1 MKALVTGCNGFAGK
15 HLLKHLLAEGDIVVG
30 ASRTQVKSLDGV
42 EVHQL
47 DLGSEASCEALLRK
61 VNPDVIYHLAAVAFV
76 PDAEA
81 NFLGTLEAN
90 VLGTSNLV
98 RACKVLSAPP
108 RFVFPSSSEV
118 YGKVSVENLPIP
130 ESAPLKP
137 ANNYSISKAMAEMVI
152 GRYAREGIIV
162 PVIFRPFNHIG
173 PGQSTNFVIPSFA
186 SQIASAIK
194 KGGPGKIRVGNLE
207 AKRDFSDVRDIVKG
221 YRLGAIKGNGTYNLG
236 SGKAHTIESLL
247 KKLIELSGIKIDIE
261 IDPTRLRGP
270 EVLEF
275 RADASKA
282 KKDLGWETTISIED
296 SLKEILFE
304 V

>member
-15 HLLKHLLAEGDIVVG
+15 HLLKHLISEGDKVVG
-30 ASRTQVKSLDGV
+30 ASRTPIKGIDGV

-47 DLGSEASCEALLRK
+47 DLSSVSSCEDLLRK
-61 VNPDVIYHLAAVAFV
+61 INPDVIYHLAAVAFV

-90 VLGTSNLV
+90 VFGTSNLV
-98 RACKVLSAPP
+98 KACKILQKPP

-118 YGKVSVENLPIP
+118 YGKVSVENLPIS
-130 ESAPLKP
+130 ESAPVRP
-137 ANNYSISKAMAEMVI
+137 ANNYSASKAMAEIVI
-152 GRYAREGIIV
+152 ERYAREGSII

-173 PGQSTNFVIPSFA
+173 PGQSTNFVISSFA
-186 SQIASAIK
+186 SQIATAMK
-194 KGGPGKIRVGNLE
+194 KGGSGKIRVGNLE
-207 AKRDFSDVRDIVKG
+207 AKRDFSDVRDIVRG
-221 YRLGAIKGNGTYNLG
+221 YRLGALKGNGIYNLG

-247 KKLIELSGIKIDIE
+247 KKLIELSGIKIEIE
-261 IDPTRLRGP
+261 VDPTRLRGP

-282 KKDLGWETTISIED
+282 KKELGWEPKISIDE
-296 SLKEILFE
+296 SLKEILFGN
-304 V
+304 